1 MNEKDTLAVSRGVKQ
16 IKLVGVTTLITLLSS
31 QSVYAADGSST
42 FLNLGVPG
50 WVWLLI
56 VLAIL
61 IGVTLL
67 PKKWIEPPKNK
78 KTDSK
83 PPAPTPAIKAP
94 VVKAPVSV
102 VKPQAP
108 KVEAAPVVAPA
119 PMAKAAPPVTPAP
132 VVKAAPP
139 VAPAPVVKAAPPVA
153 PIAVTPPQVQIQPE
167 VKAEKPV
174 EPDALDEAKLLLA
187 QQRFP
192 QAVGVLN
199 KGLQKN
205 PDRSDLM
212 LELLEIYL
220 KQGDHEAFDAQFEQL
235 KLLDDPF
242 AVFQAEELHQQLER
256 PAIAEDSDI
265 IEYDS
270 SKAIFPEPEPD
281 TATPAH
287 DYAADSL
294 DFTSAKVPADDLV
307 PEMEKVA
314 AEPEPAAIT
323 PIEHEFLLDDL
334 DLKAPETDYPE
345 SAEQVSAKSDL
356 DDFDFST
363 FDLTVPEA
371 PQTEVVETVPVI
383 AKVEVPVTPPAE
395 PEAKSSTFIDT
406 TPLVDLDFNFDD
418 SFAIDEDKP
427 EVAKSE
433 KTSWPTDLTNER
445 FTPPTAPAA
454 EPTLGDI
461 IKGDNLSSLEE
472 EFPFLQS
479 VDTFQTRL
487 ELARNYITL
496 GEIDSARELLNEV
509 AEQGGSTQ
517 QTEARE
523 LIAKL
528 AS

>member
-16 IKLVGVTTLITLLSS
+16 IKLLGVPTLIALFGS

-50 WVWLLI
+50 WVWLII

-61 IGVTLL
+61 IGVTFL

-108 KVEAAPVVAPA
+108 KVEAAPRVAP
-119 PMAKAAPPVTPAP
+119 TP

-139 VAPAPVVKAAPPVA
+139 VAPAPVVKTAPPVT
-153 PIAVTPPQVQIQPE
+153 PIAVTPPQAKIQP
-167 VKAEKPV
+167 VVQPEKPV

-205 PDRSDLM
+205 PGRSDLM

-235 KLLDDPF
+235 KQLDDPF
-242 AVFQAEELHQQLER
+242 ALFQAEELHQQLER
-256 PAIAEDSDI
+256 PAIAEDIDI

-270 SKAIFPEPEPD
+270 SKAIFPEPEPE
-281 TATPAH
+281 TAAPAH

-294 DFTSAKVPADDLV
+294 DFTSTKVPSDDLV
-307 PEMEKVA
+307 PETEKVT

-323 PIEHEFLLDDL
+323 PIEHEFSLDDL
-334 DLKAPETDYPE
+334 DLKAPETDYQE
-345 SAEQVSAKSDL
+345 SAEQVSAKSNL

-363 FDLTVPEA
+363 FDLTVPEV
-371 PQTEVVETVPVI
+371 PQAKVVEIVPVI
-383 AKVEVPVTPPAE
+383 PKVESPAIPTTTRE

-433 KTSWPTDLTNER
+433 KTSWPTDLGNER
-445 FTPPTAPAA
+445 FTPPAAPAA